1 MVDLLLEHIKMT
13 NFDLSKVLD
22 ELAKNDV
29 VVKEIGQLPLADK
42 ILEYVNLTQEAAKE
56 LFPSVESGAS
66 KPTMTES
73 LITKNPSNPTPTKPA
88 LDSRENYLKRYQTPG
103 PIVVKNSSD
112 TDRSSETESSSD
124 TDT

>member
-1 MVDLLLEHIKMT
+1 MVDLLLERIKMA
-13 NFDLSKVLD
+13 NFDLGKVLG
-22 ELAKNDV
+22 ELARNDII
-29 VVKEIGQLPLADK
+29 VKEIGQLPPADK

-56 LFPSVESGAS
+56 LFPNVESGAS
-66 KPTMTES
+66 KPLVVAES
-73 LITKNPSNPTPTKPA
+73 IPKNPSNPTPTKAA
-88 LDSRENYLKRYQTPG
+88 LDRRELKRYQTPG

>member
-1 MVDLLLEHIKMT
+1 MVDLLLERIKMT
-13 NFDLSKVLD
+13 NFDLGKLLG
-22 ELAKNDV
+22 ELAKNDII
-29 VVKEIGQLPLADK
+29 VKEIGRLPLADK

-56 LFPSVESGAS
+56 LFPNVESGAS
-66 KPTMTES
+66 KPLVVTES
-73 LITKNPSNPTPTKPA
+73 IPKNPSNPTPTKTA
-88 LDSRENYLKRYQTPG
+88 LDIRELKRYQTPG